1 MPFDAPAGRRSGAAA
16 PPERPPSRAQEGH
29 MTAVLTDR
37 EVDVEHIEQLFKA
50 AFLRAERD
58 KDGDLVVREDGV
70 NTFIRVDAEKK
81 MITFFSM
88 WGLRTRF
95 SEADKLRFANK
106 LNDELILVRFVVPR
120 PNVLWC
126 DYQFLFEGG
135 ITPFQLVNSYKRF
148 VGVCRGAAQRDTA
161 DMIGTD

>member
-1 MPFDAPAGRRSGAAA
+1 MSTML
-16 PPERPPSRAQEGH
+16 S
-29 MTAVLTDR
+29 DR
-37 EVDVEHIEQLFKA
+37 EVDLEHIEELFKA

-58 KDGDLVVREDGV
+58 KDGDLVVRDDGV
-70 NTFIRVDAEKK
+70 NTFVKVDAEKK

-88 WGLRTRF
+88 WGLRKRF
-95 SEADKLRFANK
+95 SETDKLRFANK

-148 VGVCRGAAQRDTA
+148 VSVCRGAAQRDTA